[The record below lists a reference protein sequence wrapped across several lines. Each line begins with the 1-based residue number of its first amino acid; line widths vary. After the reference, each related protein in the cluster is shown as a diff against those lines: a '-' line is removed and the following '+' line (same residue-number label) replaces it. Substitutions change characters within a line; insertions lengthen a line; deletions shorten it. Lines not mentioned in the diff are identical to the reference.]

1 MNPFSRGCQVCG
13 KQFERHGRQLYCSP
27 ECYIRACSERKRLNY
42 TKQTAEDRQRWA
54 KAEARTL
61 MTLIATSKH
70 NSEELIDTLTEY
82 IYNNYKQRKG

>member
-54 KAEARTL
+54 QSEAEKIAEIAITTGGDCIDR
-61 MTLIATSKH
+61 LI
-70 NSEELIDTLTEY
+70 EY
-82 IYNNYKQRKG
+82 IYNNYKRR